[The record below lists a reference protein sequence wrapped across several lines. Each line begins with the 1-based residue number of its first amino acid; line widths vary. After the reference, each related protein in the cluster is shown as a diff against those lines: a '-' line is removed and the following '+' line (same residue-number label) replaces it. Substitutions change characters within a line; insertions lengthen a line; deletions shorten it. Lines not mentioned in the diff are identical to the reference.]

1 MPVNKND
8 GGIQSTDKSDSI
20 RPVGRMATSRQHSQL
35 DPSFTLTRQYFD
47 GDYSAEYS
55 DPLNFEVSRGKN
67 FILQRWRYLYSGL
80 LIILDSMS
88 MVLVCLVIF
97 GIKPVT
103 YASIPFD
110 GLFIQPLSLVVALGL
125 IWVFSLAVCATY
137 WRHVMAE
144 GYDLYAKIMNAVL
157 LDFALI
163 CAVGFLL
170 HLAIPR
176 TIMVAG
182 PVLAGCLTLVE
193 RWLMRRFLH
202 FCRRRGRMVYP
213 TVIVGSVEGIEETIA
228 LLEENV
234 SLGYS
239 PIAVCPIRLGESGE
253 PEAASYLIK
262 DGQFTDHR
270 GKRIVRM
277 LNFDSHL
284 PRTARRMNAQVVLVA
299 DVLSRQSEMMN
310 AFALAVEACG
320 MELSVRVGIADIGG
334 HLLRLHNTAASLPV
348 LTSRLPQYTFVM
360 HASKRI
366 LDITLSLFGI
376 MVAAIPMMV
385 TAFFIKHE
393 DGGPVLYKQER
404 IGLYGDKFNIYK
416 FRSMKVDADKSDE
429 TLAQSIGANHGI
441 LFKPKDDPRITK
453 VGKFIRKTSIDEL
466 PQFFN
471 VLLGSMSLVGPRP
484 QQQYE
489 VDEYSAVYSTRLL
502 VKPGITGPWQVSG
515 RSDLSQEQSERLDV
529 DYVENWSLTTDVA
542 ILLKTVVAVL
552 RGSGSY

>member
-1 MPVNKND
+1 
-8 GGIQSTDKSDSI
+8 
-20 RPVGRMATSRQHSQL
+20 MATSRQHSQL

-55 DPLNFEVSRGKN
+55 DPLDFEVSAGKN

-80 LIILDSMS
+80 LIILDFLS

-110 GLFIQPLSLVVALGL
+110 GLFIQPLSLVVVLGL
-125 IWVFSLAVCATY
+125 IWVFSLAVCGTY

-239 PIAVCPIRLGESGE
+239 PVAVCPIRLGEDNV
-253 PEAASYLIK
+253 PESVQ
-262 DGQFTDHR
+262 DFVGQ
-270 GKRIVRM
+270 KRFKYEKNKKTLRV
-277 LNFDSHL
+277 LGFDSHL
-284 PRTARRMNAQVVLVA
+284 PQTARSMNAQVILVV
-299 DVLSRQSEMMN
+299 DTLPRQSSMLN
-310 AFALAVEACG
+310 AFSLAVEASG
-320 MELSVRVGIADIGG
+320 MELSLGVETADIGG
-334 HLLRLHNTAASLPV
+334 HLLRLHNTASSLPV
-348 LTSRLPQYTFVM
+348 LTAQLPQYTFLM
-360 HASKRI
+360 RCAKRL
-366 LDITLSLFGI
+366 LDIILSSIALI
-376 MVAAIPMMV
+376 ISAIPIMIV
-385 TAFFIKHE
+385 AILIKRE
-393 DGGPVLYKQER
+393 DGGPVFFTQNRVGLFGKQFKMYK
-404 IGLYGDKFNIYK
+404 I
-416 FRSMKVDADKSDE
+416 RSMSVGADKDE
-429 TLAQSIGANHGI
+429 VKLAHQRVGDNPT
-441 LFKPKDDPRITK
+441 LFKMENDPRITK
-453 VGKFIRKTSIDEL
+453 IGKFIRKTSIDEI

-471 VLLGSMSLVGPRP
+471 VIKGDMSLVGPRP
-484 QQQYE
+484 ALPYQVENYNFM
-489 VDEYSAVYSTRLL
+489 YSTRLL
-502 VKPGITGPWQVSG
+502 VKPGLTGPWQISG
-515 RSDLSQEQSERLDV
+515 RSDLDLEQSERLDV
-529 DYVENWSLTTDVA
+529 NYVESWSLTADMA
-542 ILLKTVVAVL
+542 ILLKTVIAVI
-552 RGSGSY
+552 RGVGSY